1 MIVNRS
7 NFHLLI
13 LTVLLFIPGISKGQ
27 DEPLSE
33 QEQIKLQQVRDSLIQ
48 RGFLQDSQEST
59 QTVEPQAAST
69 ALLLYDAWYTE
80 KRLNVKTVSSRS
92 TDFRPDGRRF
102 YILGRDQ
109 ETIAEYHL
117 DDPWQINTAEFI
129 REFSTTKELD
139 ATDQGSASHG
149 LFFRKSDGERMWML
163 NRTEIWEYTLSTPW
177 DVTSATQ
184 TGYKDLSDVVV
195 RGHDIDFKPDG
206 SVLYVDDRILE
217 VVHQFELSSDW
228 EVETASLDYA
238 FDISDQQQAV
248 RGTQFSPDG
257 EKMFLMDTGR
267 QEVLEYNV
275 STPFDLRS
283 ASYKG
288 AFSVA
293 SESVSPEGLT
303 FKPDLSAFYV
313 TANLENYVHQY
324 KISTIDSGESTVSAN
339 KGKIIADGSAEGR
352 ITVVARDNDGD
363 RIIGREISLSSNSSS
378 ADIDEV
384 NSKTNSDGEAYFDVS
399 NSEEESVTFTAKGPD
414 DTIDDKATILFVSV
428 NKDESS
434 VESNDEK
441 VIADGD
447 AKGEIV
453 VTARDV
459 EGDPLSDVMITLN
472 ANSSDVNVDDETKQ
486 TNNDGEVVFSVSNN
500 TAETVTFSAEGMGN
514 TIEET
519 ASIKFVTIDAGESSV
534 VSEDNKVIANGKQAG
549 RVIVTA
555 KDSDGDLLEGV
566 SIKLNSDSDTAE
578 IESVNSK
585 TNSEGIARFDVT
597 NTAIETV
604 EFEAEGLGVEI
615 NQQASIRFAGVNA
628 GESSVESSNEKVLA
642 NGEANSTITVTA
654 KDVDGDILEGVEI
667 SLSDNGGSSKIQ
679 TVQSTTDEKGEAK
692 FRVTNEIA
700 ETVEYTARGMGVTV
714 AQTVVVEFVTVDPD
728 ESSIAVGKT
737 QVEANGDETTTIT
750 ITARD
755 KDAENLKDVVFELT
769 ADKENVEID
778 ALNDVSDEDGR
789 ARFRVSSETAGRT
802 RFTATA
808 LRKADDVEI
817 SSKAVVEFI
826 PVAPVSLAGTD
837 VKTDRFTANWELVK
851 GASSYLIDVST
862 DTTFN
867 SFVNNYSSLDVG
879 FTTDVEIS
887 NLEPGTIYYY
897 RVRAQ
902 EDDLIGANS
911 ETISVETFPEIP
923 ISSTPSSRGVTRF
936 SASWEAAP
944 GAQKYFLDV
953 SESENFSEFLP
964 GYENRD
970 VGNSLSFNVTG
981 LFPGKTYFYRVR
993 SMSYTKTSSS
1003 SDVIQTSTVEIG
1015 KEESEINSS
1024 QLRVLANGEQ
1034 KNTITVVLKDTEGRA
1049 LESEEI
1055 TLEAEGSNSEIESI
1069 ESETNENGQATFAVT
1084 NTVAEEVTYKAY
1096 IQGTSFEVGSISVEF
1111 LDSDG
1116 ELTLGNNYPNPFR
1129 DVTTIPITVPEPMQ
1143 VRISI
1148 TNILGATVKEVV
1160 DEELNTGYYEVEVDL
1175 RDLASGVYF
1184 YRLITEDKV
1193 DTKKMLMV

>member
-1 MIVNRS
+1 
-7 NFHLLI
+7 
-13 LTVLLFIPGISKGQ
+13 
-27 DEPLSE
+27 SE
-33 QEQIKLQQVRDSLIQ
+33 
-48 RGFLQDSQEST
+48 
-59 QTVEPQAAST
+59 AA
-69 ALLLYDAWYTE
+69 
-80 KRLNVKTVSSRS
+80 
-92 TDFRPDGRRF
+92 
-102 YILGRDQ
+102 
-109 ETIAEYHL
+109 
-117 DDPWQINTAEFI
+117 
-129 REFSTTKELD
+129 
-139 ATDQGSASHG
+139 
-149 LFFRKSDGERMWML
+149 
-163 NRTEIWEYTLSTPW
+163 
-177 DVTSATQ
+177 
-184 TGYKDLSDVVV
+184 
-195 RGHDIDFKPDG
+195 
-206 SVLYVDDRILE
+206 
-217 VVHQFELSSDW
+217 
-228 EVETASLDYA
+228 
-238 FDISDQQQAV
+238 
-248 RGTQFSPDG
+248 
-257 EKMFLMDTGR
+257 
-267 QEVLEYNV
+267 
-275 STPFDLRS
+275 
-283 ASYKG
+283 
-288 AFSVA
+288 
-293 SESVSPEGLT
+293 SPEGLT
-303 FKPDLSAFYV
+303 FKPDLTTFYV
-313 TANLENYVHQY
+313 TSNGDNIVHQY
-324 KISTIDSGESTVSAN
+324 KISTIDPGESTVSAN
-339 KGKIIADGSAEGR
+339 KGKIIADGSAKGR
-352 ITVVARDNDGD
+352 ITVVARDRDGD

-378 ADIDEV
+378 VDIDEV
-384 NSKTNSDGEAYFDVS
+384 NSNTNSNGEAYFDVS

-414 DTIDDKATILFVSV
+414 DTIDDKTTILFVSV
-428 NKDESS
+428 NEDEST
-434 VESNDEK
+434 VESNDDK

-459 EGDPLSDVMITLN
+459 EGDPLSDVMITLS
-472 ANSSDVNVDDETKQ
+472 ANSSDAKVDDKTKQ
-486 TNNDGEVVFSVSNN
+486 TNNDGEVVFNVSSNK
-500 TAETVTFSAEGMGN
+500 AETITFSAEGMGN
-514 TIEET
+514 TIDET
-519 ASIKFVTIDAGESSV
+519 ASIKFVTVDAGESSV
-534 VSEDNKVIANGKQAG
+534 VSEDNKIIANGKQTG
-549 RVIVTA
+549 RVTVTA
-555 KDSDGDLLEGV
+555 RDSDGDILEGI

-604 EFEAEGLGVEI
+604 DFEAEGLGVEI
-615 NQQASIRFAGVNA
+615 NQQASLRFAGVNA

-642 NGEANSTITVTA
+642 NGVANSTITVTA

-679 TVQSTTDEKGEAK
+679 TIQSTTDEEGEAK

-700 ETVEYTARGMGVTV
+700 ESVEYTARGMGVTV
-714 AQTVVVEFVTVDPD
+714 DQTVVVEFVTVDPD
-728 ESSIAVGKT
+728 ESSITVGKT

-778 ALNDVSDEDGR
+778 ALNNVTDEDGR

-808 LRKADDVEI
+808 LRKAADVEV

-837 VKTDRFTANWELVK
+837 VKTDRFTANWELVQ

-862 DTTFN
+862 DTTFS

-879 FTTDVEIS
+879 FTTDIEIT

-911 ETISVETFPEIP
+911 ETIHVETFPEVP
-923 ISSTPSSRGVTRF
+923 ITTTPVSRGVTRF
-936 SASWEAAP
+936 TATWETAP
-944 GAQKYFLDV
+944 GAQKYYLDV
-953 SESENFSEFLP
+953 SESEDFGEYLP
-964 GYENRD
+964 GFENRD

-981 LFPGKTYFYRVR
+981 LFPGKTYFYRIR
-993 SMSYTKTSSS
+993 SMSYTKTSNS
-1003 SDVIQTSTVEIG
+1003 SDVIETSTVEIG

-1069 ESETNENGQATFAVT
+1069 ESQTDENGQATFAVT

-1096 IQGTSFEVGSISVEF
+1096 IQGTTFEVGSISVEF
-1111 LDSDG
+1111 LDSGG
-1116 ELTLGNNYPNPFR
+1116 ELNLGNNYPNPFR
-1129 DVTTIPITVPEPMQ
+1129 GVTTIPVTVPEPMQ

-1193 DTKKMLMV
+1193 DTKKMLLVR